1 MPLIKM
7 EVLRTKTVTNNHWTI
22 SPGPVGSVG
31 DVNMQ
36 VRLKHNMPD
45 APLRFEK
52 EFSGKNLKYLGS
64 NVQDGSFGSG
74 APARTIQRK
83 IGIRNAEKTD
93 IGWRKQDIIPVDR
106 TTQPKFAPLGPYTW
120 NNQRA
125 QVFRAKIS
133 GQAFLPVPPPYD
145 KTQVG
150 ITRGNQVPRVVL
162 TESGGVPTGESLNY
176 IAAANNPGQG
186 GSVVSPTSAGTTPQV
201 APLGAPQLVGGVGAR
216 KGVMLPRLQGLF

>member
-1 MPLIKM
+1 M

-45 APLRFEK
+45 APLRFDK
-52 EFSGKNLKYLGS
+52 AFSGKNLKYLGS

-74 APARTIQRK
+74 GPARTIQRK
-83 IGIRNAEKTD
+83 IGIRNAQKTD
-93 IGWRKQDIIPVDR
+93 VGWRKEDVIPTD
-106 TTQPKFAPLGPYTW
+106 TTRQPISSPLGPYTW

-133 GQAFLPVPPPYD
+133 GQAFLPAPMGYD
-145 KTQVG
+145 KSQANGVL
-150 ITRGNQVPRVVL
+150 RGNQYPRVVL
-162 TESGGVPTGESLNY
+162 TEASLSAPTPESLNY
-176 IAAANNPGQG
+176 IAHANAAASNLARQG
-186 GSVVSPTSAGTTPQV
+186 GIVDPTSAGTTPKGI
-201 APLGAPQLVGGVGAR
+201 AAR
-216 KGVMLPRLQGLF
+216 RGMPGLQINTRGLF

>member
-1 MPLIKM
+1 M
-7 EVLRTKTVTNNHWTI
+7 EVLRAKTVTNNHWTI

-83 IGIRNAEKTD
+83 MGIRNAEKTD

-162 TESGGVPTGESLNY
+162 TESGAVPTGESLNY
-176 IAAANNPGQG
+176 IAAANTAANNLARQLARQG
-186 GSVVSPTSAGTTPQV
+186 GSVVSPASAGTTPQV
-201 APLGAPQLVGGVGAR
+201 APTLAERRGQPPL
-216 KGVMLPRLQGLF
+216 KINTQGLF

>member
-1 MPLIKM
+1 M

-45 APLRFEK
+45 APLRFDK
-52 EFSGKNLKYLGS
+52 TLSGKNLRYLGS
-64 NVQDGSFGSG
+64 NVQDGAYGSG
-74 APARTIQRK
+74 GSARTIQRK
-83 IGIRNAEKTD
+83 IGIRNAQKTD
-93 IGWRKQDIIPVDR
+93 VGWRKQDVIPVDR
-106 TTQPKFAPLGPYTW
+106 TTLPKYAPLGPYTW

-133 GQAFLPVPPPYD
+133 GNAFLPTPGGYAQTAGVM
-145 KTQVG
+145 G
-150 ITRGNQVPRVVL
+150 RGNQVPRVVL
-162 TESGGVPTGESLNY
+162 TEAGGVPTGESLNY
-176 IAAANNPGQG
+176 IAVANAKANNLARQG

-201 APLGAPQLVGGVGAR
+201 APTLAERRGQPPLGINT
-216 KGVMLPRLQGLF
+216 KGLF